1 LDLSQKILPAIMHR
15 TVVGRTFGFIITT
28 TTLVCLVALDTL
40 AGQGKGPDIRLAA
53 AFELPKLP
61 GVSGQA
67 ADWRQWDAF
76 FTFVVKRFGQDVSGD
91 LKDSLGAAFLDSRYE
106 LNTAIV
112 PGKGGNPVPELF
124 LNGWNRLSPIM
135 NKALPGLPKQ
145 SASQYANFISAADKL
160 TPLGKAGSQLG
171 ALQLS
176 PDALRGMARILEPTG
191 AADPLAFNTSVDSGL
206 RNLLGFGSPL
216 TTPRSSTKQ
225 SRLREDLLSP
235 EVQHVFAS
243 QSWFISPALAAD
255 SSASKLNEW
264 VPEGK
269 DLQDYLKEVRGLLAT
284 LSDRIA
290 AKSKMSPEHK
300 LLYRHIV
307 FTAAWQE
314 SCWRQF
320 IRKGK
325 NLTPLASSTG
335 DLGLMQVN
343 RNTWRG
349 VYDLKRLSGD
359 IEYNSNAGGEIL
371 DYYLTRHAIRKNEDK
386 QPSGH
391 LARATYSAYN
401 GGPRAVGRHR
411 SAKPIPALKKVDEAF
426 WDKFQAVSSGR
437 ELEVQRCYQN

>member
-1 LDLSQKILPAIMHR
+1 MALTRTCRIALQLAAII
-15 TVVGRTFGFIITT
+15 V
-28 TTLVCLVALDTL
+28 LVALEAL
-40 AGQGKGPDIRLAA
+40 ANQVKEPDFRLAA
-53 AFELPKLP
+53 AFQLPKIP
-61 GVSGQA
+61 GVSGDA
-67 ADWRQWDAF
+67 ADWRQWDSF
-76 FTFVVKRFGQDVSGD
+76 FTFVVKRFGQDISGD

-106 LNTAIV
+106 LNNAIA
-112 PGKGGNPVPELF
+112 PGKSGNPVPELF

-191 AADPLAFNTSVDSGL
+191 AADPLAFNTSVDAGL

-243 QSWFISPALAAD
+243 QSWFINPALAAD

-284 LSDRIA
+284 LSDRIS

-314 SCWRQF
+314 SCWRQY

-386 QPSGH
+386 QPGGH

-401 GGPRAVGRHR
+401 GGPRAVGRYR
-411 SAKPIPALKKVDEAF
+411 SAKPIPTLKKVDEAF